1 MLTRLQRAAVLTIG
15 GATALGGAMAGVSGA
30 VGGGVAATLLIG
42 ILAFSE
48 PSSDY
53 ATYE

>member
-1 MLTRLQRAAVLTIG
+1 MLNRLQRSAILTIG
-15 GATALGGAMAGVSGA
+15 GAVGFGA
-30 VGGGVAATLLIG
+30 VTEGVMGAAVGLVAATLLIV
-42 ILAFSE
+42 ILATGE

>member
-1 MLTRLQRAAVLTIG
+1 MFTRLQRAAILTVG
-15 GATALGGAMAGVSGA
+15 GATPLGAAVGGISGA
-30 VGGGVAATLLIG
+30 VVGGVAATLLIV
-42 ILAFSE
+42 ILAAGE